1 MVEFWIYFEDHTNV
15 IVDRSDVACERGVK
29 DDSKNLGLSSEKDGV
44 AINQNRGDCEKSTFG
59 EQMSSVLE
67 VVSLR
72 CLLDILVE
80 LTFRCGLQEKG
91 LDQR

>member
-1 MVEFWIYFEDHTNV
+1 M
-15 IVDRSDVACERGVK
+15 ACERGVK
-29 DDSKNLGLSSEKDGV
+29 DNSKSFGLSSEKDGV

-59 EQMSSVLE
+59 EWMSSVLE

-80 LTFRCGLQEKG
+80 LSFKSGLQEKG
-91 LDQR
+91 LD

>member
-44 AINQNRGDCEKSTFG
+44 AIN
-59 EQMSSVLE
+59 
-67 VVSLR
+67 
-72 CLLDILVE
+72 
-80 LTFRCGLQEKG
+80 
-91 LDQR
+91 